1 MLSASMHIYR
11 GRIITDRLLFGS
23 NLIKISIYIYIY
35 MHRDGYTFLTRGLF
49 LIQYLS
55 YQNDSRIFDESLIPD
70 EHFIYSAVRRSIV
83 SLFFFFFFL

>member
-1 MLSASMHIYR
+1 M
-11 GRIITDRLLFGS
+11 
-23 NLIKISIYIYIY
+23 Y
-35 MHRDGYTFLTRGLF
+35 MHRGGYTFLTRGLF

-83 SLFFFFFFL
+83 SFLFFFL